1 MIFTSRLR
9 TDPSPRQ
16 YSEGSH
22 AHLDRRAGPDFDH
35 VRKQIELWASA
46 LPPSVFSK
54 VQRRMQSGDE
64 REFES
69 VFFELYVHELLVK
82 TGHSVTHHPV
92 LGETTKRPD
101 FLAAAQGRT
110 VIVEASVVT
119 ETAEAD
125 RANAAR
131 LNSLYDAINQRIK
144 SPDYWIS
151 LDVEGVT
158 DTPIPVVA
166 WTAKL
171 QAWIDSLDYTTI
183 TAASESFE
191 ISHDSAIFHFRV
203 LSKSE
208 SMRGNADVRPLGALS
223 AGAEWVS
230 SRFDV
235 AKTLRRKAARY
246 GKPPH
251 PYVIAI
257 NCVGPNCDWEE
268 IRDGVFGSD
277 GLWPFVARPVFTR
290 VSAVVA
296 VHHLLP
302 WSIAR
307 AGVLVFPNPNAALP
321 YLGPLAA
328 LPQAMCDSKRTVI
341 VDGTHPR
348 EWFGLERIWPAE

>member
-1 MIFTSRLR
+1 MFFTSQLR
-9 TDPSPRQ
+9 TDAAPRR
-16 YSEGSH
+16 YSESSY
-22 AHLDRRAGPDFDH
+22 AHLDRRAGRDFDQ
-35 VRKQIELWASA
+35 VRNQIEVWAGA
-46 LPPSVFSK
+46 LPQSVFSE

-69 VFFELYVHELLVK
+69 AFFELYVHELLVK
-82 TGHSVTHHPV
+82 AGHSVAHHPS
-92 LGETTKRPD
+92 LAETKKRPD

-119 ETAEAD
+119 ETADKD
-125 RANAAR
+125 RANEAR

-144 SPDYWIS
+144 SPDYWIA

-158 DTPIPVVA
+158 STPIPVAA
-166 WTAKL
+166 WAAKL
-171 QAWIDSLDYTTI
+171 QAWIDSLDYSTT

-191 ISHDSAIFHFRV
+191 ISQDSAIFHFRV

-208 SMRGNADVRPLGALS
+208 SMRGNDKVRPLGALS
-223 AGAEWVS
+223 SGAEWVN

-235 AKTLRRKAARY
+235 ARTLRRKAARY
-246 GKPPH
+246 GKLSH

-257 NCVGPNCDWEE
+257 NCLGPNCDWEE
-268 IRDGVFGSD
+268 IRDGVFGTD
-277 GLWPFVARPVFTR
+277 GLWRSVERPVFTR

-321 YLGPLAA
+321 YLGPLTA
-328 LPQAMCDSKRTVI
+328 LPQALFDLRRMTI

-348 EWFGLERIWPAE
+348 EWFGLEKTWPQE